1 MFIMLS
7 YMFVKA
13 YPTHALVTNMIF
25 SPSPNV
31 ECNKLLP
38 LESHPRRR
46 DDGHLQHHLLLHL
59 HEGQVAVASPSSF
72 FTILKTLVRLKKRH
86 AFPWRWV
93 KSKFNH

>member
-1 MFIMLS
+1 MLYNYTRIIINYMGIMLS

-59 HEGQVAVASPSSF
+59 HERQVPTLSCF
-72 FTILKTLVRLKKRH
+72 FLTTLKI
-86 AFPWRWV
+86 
-93 KSKFNH
+93 